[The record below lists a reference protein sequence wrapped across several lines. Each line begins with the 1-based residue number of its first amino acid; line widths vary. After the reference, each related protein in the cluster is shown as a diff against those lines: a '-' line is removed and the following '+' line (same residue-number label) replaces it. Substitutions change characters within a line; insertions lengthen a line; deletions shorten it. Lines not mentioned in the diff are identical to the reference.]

1 MIDFVPIISYIRP
14 TYTSILRKCGCHI
27 CPLQR
32 SGTGEKDFPTEQSGA
47 QTPPWFPFAHGYK
60 RWPFGSGASSRTWP
74 QKPVCLR
81 IIMTSLRPALSSL
94 RVRRDYLAAAK
105 AAKQVRRGLVLQA
118 RRRDTDEPTSTP
130 IRFGL
135 TASKKTGNAVTRNRI
150 RRRLRAL
157 AHELL
162 PQYGQTGYDYVMI
175 GRVHTPARD
184 WSALRKDLSSALKAI
199 HTEKSEKE

>member
-1 MIDFVPIISYIRP
+1 MVSVPVWP
-14 TYTSILRKCGCHI
+14 PKVVVWFWHVVVPVAAKACQLKTFMNM
-27 CPLQR
+27 
-32 SGTGEKDFPTEQSGA
+32 SG
-47 QTPPWFPFAHGYK
+47 
-60 RWPFGSGASSRTWP
+60 
-74 QKPVCLR
+74 
-81 IIMTSLRPALSSL
+81 PALSSL

-118 RRRDTDEPTSTP
+118 RCRAPDEAALTP

-157 AHELL
+157 AKALL

-175 GRVHTPARD
+175 GRVYTPHRS
-184 WSALRKDLSSALKAI
+184 WSALEKDLSSALRAI
-199 HTEKSEKE
+199 HTEQSEEE